1 MFGGGLMNI
10 KAVISNGLAYGKA
23 IRTHK
28 NESEH
33 DIYSSNNIEECKL
46 VDKAIFKAFNDLES
60 LRGSNR
66 DDDELIN
73 VQQMLIKDPILYTE
87 VIELINDK
95 HLTAHSALKSVFDE
109 YIKKFNEARTTY
121 LQERALD
128 MEDVKRRVMLA
139 LDDTPH
145 IDVEG
150 EFILVTD
157 SLYPSYLMSYDKQ
170 IIGVVALNG
179 GYTSHSAILCKSR
192 EIPYVLVDD
201 INEIDGN
208 ILIDTRKN
216 IINLNPSEEDID
228 EYERIKRDKESFEAN
243 DFKSFGIHIFA
254 NVTSNNDL
262 YKVLKYNMD
271 GVGLY
276 RTELIFM
283 NLDRPM
289 TYEEQYK
296 IYSEACELM
305 KDKNICFRTFDIGDD
320 KQLSYIKT
328 FHKGIDNYKN
338 NKEVFE
344 TQIKALLDAN
354 KYGNMK
360 IMFPMIETNEEFQY
374 LKDWVLRIK
383 KELNNDMP
391 IQIGMMLET
400 KKAVMNIESFH
411 NIDFM
416 SLGTNDLTKELY
428 NISRED
434 TLNYRVFIKDLIRT
448 LRNVVDVLNEK
459 GIGLSICGELAS
471 VKPVVRRLYR
481 VGIKN
486 FSVSTASARALNDAL
501 LNELEE

>member
-1 MFGGGLMNI
+1 MNI
-10 KAVISNGLAYGKA
+10 KAIIANGLAYGKVVKA
-23 IRTHK
+23 HK
-28 NESEH
+28 HTSNH
-33 DIYSSNNIEECKL
+33 DIYSSNDFEEHKL
-46 VDKAIFKAFNDLES
+46 VDKAINKAYLDLES
-60 LRGSNR
+60 LKRENR
-66 DDDELIN
+66 DDCELIN
-73 VQQMLIKDPILYTE
+73 VQQMLVKDPVLYGD
-87 VIELINDK
+87 VIRLINEK
-95 HLTAHSALKSVFDE
+95 HYTAHRALEEIFDD

-128 MEDVKRRVMLA
+128 MEDIKRRVMLN
-139 LDDTPH
+139 LDDNEA
-145 IDVEG
+145 INVNG

-157 SLYPSYLMSYDKQ
+157 NLYPSYLMTYDKQ
-170 IIGVVALNG
+170 IIGVIALNG

-201 INEIDGN
+201 IDPIDGN
-208 ILIDTRKN
+208 VLIDTRKN
-216 IINLNPSEEDID
+216 IINLEPKQKDID
-228 EYERIKRDKESFEAN
+228 EYNKLKIDKESFEIN
-243 DFKSFGIHIFA
+243 DFSSFGIHIFA

-262 YKVLKYNMD
+262 YKVLKYNMN

-289 TYEEQYK
+289 SYEEQNK
-296 IYSEACELM
+296 IYSEACDM
-305 KDKNICFRTFDIGDD
+305 MQDRNICFRTFDIGDD

-338 NKEVFE
+338 NPIIFE
-344 TQIKALLDAN
+344 TQIKALINAN

-400 KKAVMNIESFH
+400 KMAVENIETF
-411 NIDFM
+411 NDCDFM

-434 TLNYRVFIKDLIRT
+434 TLNYRVFIKDLINT
-448 LRNVVDVLNEK
+448 LRRVVDVLNEK

-486 FSVSTASARALNDAL
+486 FSVSCASARALNDAL